1 MPRLPADMRISL
13 KKRGGPTYR
22 IELIRQ
28 RSGKRFWVRRDGV
41 RSTIVP
47 DATATEIAERI
58 RQWILAEGH
67 TLPVSQPNPK
77 TKRRKREEFA

>member
-28 RSGKRFWVRRDGV
+28 GDGPRFWVRRDGV
-41 RSTIVP
+41 RSSIVP

-67 TLPVSQPNPK
+67 TLPPRQKNVK
-77 TKRRKREEFA
+77 KKRRKREPFA